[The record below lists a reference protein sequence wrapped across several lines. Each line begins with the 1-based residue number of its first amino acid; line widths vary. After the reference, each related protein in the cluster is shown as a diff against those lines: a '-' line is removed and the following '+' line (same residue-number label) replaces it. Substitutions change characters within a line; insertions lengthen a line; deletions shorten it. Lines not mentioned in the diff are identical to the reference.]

1 MNGYSLRTIT
11 FVPIVCLSLLIAAS
25 GCSSLQ
31 NYTKRSAPAR
41 ASIMAGNFQG
51 ALARFPEEAAK
62 GKDEVLIRIERAI
75 ILQDLGEFKQS
86 SAEFEQAMGRIG
98 EFEDRAVISASKSAS
113 EVGTLVLNEQVMPY
127 EGEDFEIILLHA
139 LNAVNYLMRGDLEG
153 ARVEVRK
160 SYERQEQLSA
170 KHEKEMQKAQAD
182 GHFSD
187 WERSF
192 DKADSKGYAQL
203 KEKASTVVSLYQ
215 NAFASYIS
223 ELVYELG
230 GESDDAYIDL
240 KKAYQAYPSCR
251 SIQRD
256 LVRLSRKIGFRED
269 QELWEKQFGKPKT
282 YPKDSV
288 DVFVIF
294 SYGLAPYKVP
304 LNIPIPISRG
314 FTFASLPVYKFSPS
328 NIFGGLVTA
337 DGLNEETST
346 VFDVDAVAARNLLDD
361 YPIIFVK
368 QIARSYLKAKATSQ
382 LAHNYGDA
390 GAILGIFASAIT
402 EQADLRA
409 WSSLPKQIQV
419 ARLFVPGSSADISIR
434 DLPGGYSSTVQIPKG
449 ASHMIVYCRATQ
461 NGLAI
466 YTKSF

>member
-1 MNGYSLRTIT
+1 M
-11 FVPIVCLSLLIAAS
+11 
-25 GCSSLQ
+25 
-31 NYTKRSAPAR
+31 
-41 ASIMAGNFQG
+41 
-51 ALARFPEEAAK
+51 
-62 GKDEVLIRIERAI
+62 
-75 ILQDLGEFKQS
+75 
-86 SAEFEQAMGRIG
+86 
-98 EFEDRAVISASKSAS
+98 ISASKTAS
-113 EVGTLVLNEQVMPY
+113 EVGTLIFNEQVMPY

-182 GHFSD
+182 SHFSD

-203 KEKASTVVSLYQ
+203 KDKASTVVSLYQ

-223 ELVYELG
+223 ALVYELG
-230 GESDDAYIDL
+230 GENDDAYIDL

-269 QELWEKQFGKPKT
+269 QELWEKQFGMPKA
-282 YPKDSV
+282 YPKDTV

-304 LNIPIPISRG
+304 LTLPIPISRG
-314 FTFASLPVYKFSPS
+314 FTFASLPLYKFSPS
-328 NIFGGLVTA
+328 DIFGGLVTA

-368 QIARSYLKAKATSQ
+368 QIARSYIKAKATSQ

-409 WSSLPKQIQV
+409 WLSLPKQIQV
-419 ARLFVPGSSADISIR
+419 ARLFVPRSSADISIR
-434 DLPGGYSSTVQIPKG
+434 NLPGGYSSTVQIPKG
-449 ASHMIVYCRATQ
+449 VSHMIVYCRATQ